1 MRIYTRTGDD
11 GSTALADGTRVFK
24 SSARVWAYGEADELN
39 AVLGLLRAEGLPA
52 ETDENL
58 ARVQSC
64 LFSIGTCL
72 ADPGGKFSFDREAL
86 RPDWLETWIDA
97 MERQLPPL
105 RNFVL
110 PGGARPA
117 ALAHLAR
124 TTCRRVERR
133 VVALALDA
141 SGEEVDGIVPFLN
154 RLSDALFVLA
164 RFLNR
169 CAGVADVVWRGRS

>member
-11 GSTALADGTRVFK
+11 GSTALADGTRVSK

-52 ETDENL
+52 DTDGYL
-58 ARVQSC
+58 ARAQSC

-72 ADPGGKFSFDREAL
+72 ADPKGRFSCDRDAV
-86 RPDWLETWIDA
+86 RPDWVETWIDA
-97 MERQLPPL
+97 MERQLPQL
-105 RNFVL
+105 RNFIL

-133 VVALALDA
+133 VVALAANA
-141 SGEEVDGIVPFLN
+141 SGEGVDEVVPFLN

-169 CAGVADVVWRGRS
+169 LAGVEDVVWRGRS